1 MNGDKIFQMLV
12 NYHIEVNLPRCLPF
26 IQDGRVTDPVDHEPF
41 EAPSGEN
48 SLYKG
53 ILIVSNGPT
62 LVDNLIEQGLAKGE
76 DLSSFVPLPDA
87 DAFRSYLQE
96 RVKEDGAHLYDSAN
110 RRIAR
115 VYELNNQ
122 HDSLEGC
129 LDLNRVPADFV
140 YDDARGVSGAD
151 LGTRTRIAM
160 RLPAIPELQTLNVFQ
175 IKQTGYGDLGFGKV
189 TYFNKDGLQKEFFC
203 QYNAE
208 QDSIDGVLR
217 EYELREG
224 QLSLV
229 SEKIEPVCS
238 LKLSESCSSQY
249 KQLNPEQIAA

>member
-12 NYHIEVNLPRCLPF
+12 NYHVEVNLPRCLSS
-26 IQDGRVTDPVDHEPF
+26 IKSGRMTDPVDHKPF

-62 LVDNLIEQGLAKGE
+62 LVDDLIGYGLAKRE
-76 DLSSFVPLPDA
+76 DLSPFTPLQDA

-96 RVKEDGAHLYDSAN
+96 EVKRDGAHLYDSAN
-110 RRIAR
+110 GEIAR
-115 VYELNNQ
+115 VYELNN
-122 HDSLEGC
+122 HHSSLERC
-129 LDLNRVPADFV
+129 LDTNRVPADFV
-140 YDDARGVSGAD
+140 YDDARGVSRSD

-160 RLPAIPELQTLNVFQ
+160 RLPTIPELQTLNVFQ

-203 QYNAE
+203 RYNAE
-208 QDSIDGVLR
+208 QESIDGVLR

-238 LKLSESCSSQY
+238 LKPSETCSPQY
-249 KQLNPEQIAA
+249 KQSHPLQIAV